1 MTGVRRGP
9 VIAATWLIG
18 LGVLFLIQRSMG
30 WSWGEA
36 WPLFII
42 LAGLASVVSTA
53 FRRRPGLAAIW
64 SFTWPIVWTGVGV
77 VLLASTTGQLGT
89 GPGETIDRY
98 WPWAAIA
105 VGAWFIVGAVLPFG
119 GGAIERLILPLA
131 GTSDA
136 SVRIRF
142 GAGELKG
149 RAAAAGNLIDGTFEG
164 GVRHRPDGPNRV
176 DIEQDTAYGLPWLD
190 HGSHWDVGL
199 TAEVPLDLRLDTGAN
214 RAMLDLRD
222 LRLRSLE
229 LHTGASDT
237 RVLLPRAAGATS
249 VRAESGAAS
258 LTLEVPAGVAA
269 KVRTRM
275 ALGSSEVDQARF
287 PRSGDGYES
296 PDFATAPNRVD
307 IDVSGGVGSVK
318 VLGGAA

>member
-1 MTGVRRGP
+1 VSGVHRGS

-18 LGVLFLIQRSMG
+18 LGLVFIVQRSMG
-30 WSWGEA
+30 WSWSEA
-36 WPLFII
+36 WPLFVI
-42 LAGLASVVSTA
+42 LLGVAGFVSTFFA
-53 FRRRPGLAAIW
+53 RRPGLAGLW
-64 SFTWPIVWTGVGV
+64 SFTWPAVWAGIGV
-77 VLLASTTGQLGT
+77 VLLMSTTGQLGT

-98 WPWAAIA
+98 WPWAAIG
-105 VGAWFIVGAVLPFG
+105 VGVWFLVGSVLPIGSGAV
-119 GGAIERLILPLA
+119 ERLSLPLA
-131 GTSDA
+131 GSADA

-142 GAGELKG
+142 GAGELTG
-149 RAAAAGNLIDGTFEG
+149 RAAAPGNLLDGSFEG
-164 GVRHRPDGPNRV
+164 GVRQRSGGPNR
-176 DIEQDTAYGLPWLD
+176 IELEQDTSYGLPWLD

-214 RAMLDLRD
+214 RALLDLRD

-249 VRAESGAAS
+249 VRAESGAAA

-269 KVRTRM
+269 RIRTRM
-275 ALGSSEVDQARF
+275 ALGSSEVDQSRF
-287 PRSGDGYES
+287 LRVADGYES
-296 PDFATAPNRVD
+296 PDYATATNRID